1 MKVFQNL
8 VVKIGVRAVIGVIF
22 TALVTLVLLPVREML
37 GSQNVALVFLLPV
50 LVSVYFLGLL
60 PAIFTSVTA
69 FLCLNYFYIPPYFSF
84 LVHKSQDFVTLLVFL
99 LIAVFTSQLIDKARK
114 GTQLARQHEME
125 ATSLYQLLL
134 ALSAKADAASIAGTI
149 AEHTMKTISC
159 SRAEVRLNS
168 PENIPPFI
176 MEKPASSTS
185 EGNSFLFTY
194 PMLSSRCEEGSI
206 KVWVD
211 HQVLTGDEDRL
222 LSMYAAQGAQA
233 FERSRLVAVETHAH
247 ILEETDQIKSTLLA
261 SVSHELRSPLAV
273 IKASVSSLRS
283 GLVEWD
289 SEARLDLL
297 TSIEEE
303 TDHLNFL
310 VGNLLDMSRIEA
322 GALTLHRKWNSL
334 LEIANESLQRMQK
347 VLEPFRVEVGIS
359 SDLPLVYTDFV
370 LMDQVYTNLLSN
382 SVKFASPGSRIS
394 LLAYPEE
401 ENVHAIVENEGPGVP
416 EEDLDRI
423 FEKFHQL
430 HKNDRVMGT
439 GLGLSICK
447 GIVSSHGGKIWAENL
462 PKGFAFHFTLP
473 ARPAG
478 ESPRIPVEEDV
489 E

>member
-1 MKVFQNL
+1 MKIFQASAL
-8 VVKIGVRAVIGVIF
+8 RIGFQIVAGIFF
-22 TALVTLVLLPVREML
+22 TAIITLMMYPIREFL
-37 GSQNVALVFLLPV
+37 GSQIVALIFLLPV
-50 LVSVYFLGLL
+50 LFSVYFLGLL
-60 PAIFTSVTA
+60 PAIITSVTS
-69 FLCLNYFYIPPYFSF
+69 FLCLNYFFIPPYYSF
-84 LVHKSQDFVTLLVFL
+84 LVHKGQDFVSLLVFF

-114 GTQLARQHEME
+114 GTQLAQQHEME

-134 ALSAKADAASIAGTI
+134 ALSGKADAGSIAGTV
-149 AEHTMKTISC
+149 AEHTMRTIPC
-159 SRAEVRLNS
+159 SRVEVILNS
-168 PENIPPFI
+168 SKAIPPFVI
-176 MEKPASSTS
+176 NKP
-185 EGNSFLFTY
+185 GNVTNEISWHLFSY
-194 PMLSSRCEEGSI
+194 PMLSSRSDEGVLQ
-206 KVWVD
+206 VWVD
-211 HQVLTGDEDRL
+211 HPVLSGEEDRL

-233 FERSRLVAVETHAH
+233 LERARLVAVETHAH
-247 ILEETDQIKSTLLA
+247 ILEETDQAKSTLLA

-283 GLVEWD
+283 GLVDWD
-289 SEARLDLL
+289 LEARLDLL
-297 TSIEEE
+297 SSIEEE

-322 GALTLHRKWNSL
+322 GALTLHKKWNSL
-334 LEIANESLQRMQK
+334 LEIANESLQHMQK
-347 VLEPFRVEVGIS
+347 VLEPFRVEVGIP
-359 SDLPLVYTDFV
+359 SDLPLVYTDFI
-370 LMDQVYTNLLSN
+370 LLDQVYTNLLSN

-462 PKGFAFHFTLP
+462 QKGFAFHFTLP

-478 ESPRIPVEEDV
+478 EPLHIPMEEED